1 MDKNLNKM
9 KKLLKQIDQNQ
20 TYFNIHA
27 GDVLG
32 SFFLIVVMIMSY
44 AFIAVKKNNIRLR
57 KEWAIHK
64 CKPGLS
70 PFAGFINAPPGSTI
84 AEQLDYTTNNYIACN
99 EHILKT
105 NINNFANPINNMQGI
120 IRMLFNLAQQAL
132 RRIFILYEY
141 LKEKFLQIIALI
153 FSKIFGVLIEV
164 QKMLFKAKD
173 TLMKSGGVLQGMFL
187 FLVGQMYFFMTFIN
201 SLFTICII
209 ILVIL
214 FIVMMIM
221 FKLGLAFIWAPPV
234 AVPAVISG
242 FAFLASYMLV
252 ATPFIILMIAM
263 TYITNE
269 IEKRDAL
276 VCFHPE
282 NKIKLENGTYKCMK
296 DLSLGEKLINNIEVK
311 AILRIKGE
319 EKDKYYKIYSK
330 ELNDYIYVT
339 GSHLIMHP
347 KTKKFIN
354 VENYEGAVI
363 TNFWTNEM
371 SCLVTSTNR
380 IPIGEYTFWD
390 WED

>member
-9 KKLLKQIDQNQ
+9 KKILKQIENNQ

-32 SFFLIVVMIMSY
+32 SFFLIVVMILSY

-70 PFAGFINAPPGSTI
+70 PFAGFINAPPGSTV
-84 AEQLDYTTNNYIACN
+84 AEQLDYTSNNYVACN
-99 EHILKT
+99 EDILKT
-105 NINNFANPINNMQGI
+105 NINNFANPVYNMQGI
-120 IRMLFNLAQQAL
+120 IRMLFKLAQQAL
-132 RRIFILYEY
+132 RRIYILYEH
-141 LKEKFLQIIALI
+141 LKARFLDVIALI
-153 FSKIFGVLIEV
+153 FSKIFGMLIEV

-173 TLMKSGGVLQGMFL
+173 TLMKGGGVLQGMFL

-201 SLFTICII
+201 SLFAICII

-214 FIVMMIM
+214 FIVMGIM
-221 FKLGLAFIWAPPV
+221 FKLGLAFIWLPPV
-234 AVPAVISG
+234 AYPAVLMG
-242 FAFLASYMLV
+242 FVFLALYMLA
-252 ATPFIILMIAM
+252 ATPFIIAMIAM
-263 TYITNE
+263 TYITSE
-269 IEKRDAL
+269 IERRDAL

-282 NKIKLENGTYKCMK
+282 NKIKLANGKYKYMK
-296 DLSLGEKLINNIEVK
+296 DLNLGEKLTGDIEVK
-311 AILRIKGE
+311 AVLRIKGE

-347 KTKKFIN
+347 KTKKFIY
-354 VENYEGAVI
+354 VENYEEASL
-363 TNFWTNEM
+363 TSSWTNEM
-371 SCLVTSTNR
+371 SCLVTSNNR